1 MKQRHSTLN
10 EMHETKKCNHHR
22 KYEWKKYCKTK
33 VDRTTDWISF
43 TIIHL
48 NSVMA
53 SSYTH
58 TVTRHKLSISQQ
70 IDEKITLITRP
81 SNTLIHADIPRA
93 DGQVVVGYS
102 CFHVH
107 HEKERQWERERAVTT
122 GQQLLL
128 TLKHYK
134 GNKSSLY
141 RSSCST
147 RNINPNI

>member
-1 MKQRHSTLN
+1 M
-10 EMHETKKCNHHR
+10 
-22 KYEWKKYCKTK
+22 
-33 VDRTTDWISF
+33 
-43 TIIHL
+43 
-48 NSVMA
+48 
-53 SSYTH
+53 
-58 TVTRHKLSISQQ
+58 VTRHKLSISQQ

-102 CFHVH
+102 CFHAH
-107 HEKERQWERERAVTT
+107 HEKERQRERERERAVTT

-141 RSSCST
+141 RSSCSAK
-147 RNINPNI
+147 NINPNT